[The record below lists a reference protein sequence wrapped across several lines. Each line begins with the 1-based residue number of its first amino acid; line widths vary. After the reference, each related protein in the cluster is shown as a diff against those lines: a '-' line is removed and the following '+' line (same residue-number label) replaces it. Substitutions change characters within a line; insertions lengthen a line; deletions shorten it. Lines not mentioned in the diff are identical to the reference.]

1 MDIYSVEYLA
11 KLARES
17 IIQTPDISAETFVS
31 SYEPLLQNQPKG
43 KSKMPDKDFSFNE
56 TGSKYLRNVPC
67 SINGQIDV
75 YAVLDAFAVDCPAR
89 QHAIKKLLCA
99 GIRGKNSELDDL
111 REAEDAVKRAIQM
124 YYSRKA

>member
-1 MDIYSVEYLA
+1 MSTLDDLTKQALSSMRLA
-11 KLARES
+11 EEKEK
-17 IIQTPDISAETFVS
+17 P
-31 SYEPLLQNQPKG
+31 
-43 KSKMPDKDFSFNE
+43 KMPDSFSFNE
-56 TGSKYLRNVPC
+56 SGSKYLRNVPC

-124 YYSRKA
+124 YYSKRA